1 MPQLGCST
9 HFGAR
14 VKRINCDVPQG
25 SILGPLFFLI
35 YINDL
40 RTVINDNNN
49 MVHYADDTS
58 VKGMKI
64 NGYHEDEAES
74 QVAQKRIA
82 EQDFPW
88 CFQLWRDTG

>member
-1 MPQLGCST
+1 MMCPRVQFWA
-9 HFGAR
+9 HF
-14 VKRINCDVPQG
+14 
-25 SILGPLFFLI
+25 FFLI
-35 YINDL
+35 YVNDL
-40 RTVINDNNN
+40 RTVINDNNS